1 MMHVCYTWMSLPVKE
16 EWPASISSE
25 WGVASQKGRC
35 RSSEQNCFI
44 LMCYLLFWRCEI
56 KLLTIRSKWDV
67 DHSGFKSWTEMLCFI
82 PFPIW
87 LQNHIKS
94 RWDED
99 PVWSKSRCS
108 EDLVKCKPLNLIASC
123 DTRSCKAS
131 FKAKGRPACHFA
143 HIIWLSIFNFDS
155 WSFVCK
161 IENSWLE
168 YWLMQFWHFPIT
180 EGRFDEITIYLYQQ

>member
-1 MMHVCYTWMSLPVKE
+1 MSLPVKE

-99 PVWSKSRCS
+99 PGWSKSRCS
-108 EDLVKCKPLNLIASC
+108 EMQAIESDRFLWYKILQSIFQGQRKASMSFCSNALNLIM
-123 DTRSCKAS
+123 
-131 FKAKGRPACHFA
+131 
-143 HIIWLSIFNFDS
+143 NFDS
-155 WSFVCK
+155 WSFIGK
-161 IENSWLE
+161 IEHS
-168 YWLMQFWHFPIT
+168 
-180 EGRFDEITIYLYQQ
+180 